1 MTAMLAARFRWPF
14 GFITLLVFGVPAM
27 SGWGVG
33 SVPGHIVPGISWGWV
48 VYFGVIHGIV
58 FLLLERRWYANI
70 LTVSAMVTLPVVFVG
85 ALITRLGALVGLVG
99 TGANAAGTHYVSLCI
114 TMLTVVPLALAL
126 VAMIPFQRLEQRLLY
141 QPEGV
146 TLRQKKVLMVLRV
159 FNHTAF
165 FVIPSLLEVLREE
178 RAMTIQQ
185 INGHGPFSL
194 GRRPLHRIRRLL
206 QMITYL
212 AVQSIC
218 AAIQFIPL
226 WAHEID
232 RLPEPGET
240 SGPKDHVT

>member
-1 MTAMLAARFRWPF
+1 MMAMLPSRFRWPF
-14 GFITLLVFGVPAM
+14 GFITLLVFAVPAF
-27 SGWGVG
+27 SGWGLDY
-33 SVPGHIVPGISWGWV
+33 VPGHIVPGISWGWV
-48 VYFGVIHGIV
+48 AYLWVIHGLV

-70 LTVSAMVTLPVVFVG
+70 LTISAMVTLPVVFVG
-85 ALITRLGALVGLVG
+85 ALITRLGFLVGIVRTG
-99 TGANAAGTHYVSLCI
+99 TDAAGVHYAVLCI

-141 QPEGV
+141 RPEGV

-178 RAMTIQQ
+178 RAMTFQQ
-185 INGHGPFSL
+185 INGNEPFSL
-194 GRRPLHRIRRLL
+194 GRRSLHRIRRLL
-206 QMITYL
+206 QIITYL

-226 WAHEID
+226 WAYEIGS
-232 RLPEPGET
+232 LPEPDET
-240 SGPKDHVT
+240 PGRVEQAS